1 MTPFSATLFSI
12 IINRDTHIPDAS
24 LHLDHAN
31 FLQSQAEEEGKG
43 VRVAIHLRR
52 LHYYAGCNGLGSFGG
67 NEDNFA
73 GVELNM
79 GYLGV
84 SALLPHKSSPL
95 QSY

>member
-1 MTPFSATLFSI
+1 MTPFSATLFS
-12 IINRDTHIPDAS
+12 INRDTHIPDAS

-31 FLQSQAEEEGKG
+31 FLGSQAEEEGKG